1 MTAYLARMAAA
12 TADLGSAVIPIG
24 RAIDCFFNVMFL
36 GGVPGETVSTH
47 AARDAAAGQPWAC
60 VLCKALSI
68 IVQPR
73 HCQVTLDPSGV
84 TPLSADAR
92 AGAGFLL
99 LAGALAITVFVGVGA
114 LVDWLA
120 FQALPTL
127 AHVAPILAAY
137 RVAQ

>member
-1 MTAYLARMAAA
+1 MTAYLTRVATA
-12 TADLGSAVIPIG
+12 TADLGNAVVPLG
-24 RAIDCFFNVMFL
+24 RAIDIWFNVALL
-36 GGVPGETVSTH
+36 GGTPGETVSTH

-60 VLCKALSI
+60 VLCRVLSI

-99 LAGALAITVFVGVGA
+99 LAGALAISVFVGVGA
-114 LVDWLA
+114 AVDWS
-120 FQALPTL
+120 
-127 AHVAPILAAY
+127 IL
-137 RVAQ
+137 RLLRDVISSTG